1 MVLIFEVIIISFK
14 IFKFAFIFHIN
25 QIKYKLV
32 SKDKAI
38 KETPLMKQY
47 NEIKRKYPDACL
59 LFRVGDF
66 YETFGE
72 DAIRASKILGIIL
85 TKRGAGSATE
95 TELAGFPHH
104 SINTYLPK
112 LVKAGLRVAICDQL
126 EDPKMTKTIVKRGV
140 TELVTPG
147 VSMNDEVLHSKTN
160 NFLASVFFAN
170 KSIGISF
177 LDVSTGE
184 FLAAQGNAE
193 YIDKL
198 LQNFSPSEVL
208 IQKNNKNDFKENFGH
223 DYHCFYLEDWV
234 YKEDYAFEILTKH
247 FQTASLKG
255 FGIEDLKEGI
265 ISAGAILYYLSET
278 QHNKVQHIIAIQRI
292 PEDAYVWMDRFTIRN
307 LELYHSYNPNAV
319 TLLDVIDKTLSPMG
333 GRLLKRW
340 LALPLKDSSKIQSRH
355 QVVAYLQENQE
366 VLRRIQ
372 NQIKQ
377 ISDLERLIS
386 KIAAGKVSPREV
398 VYLKESL
405 DAIIPIKTLA
415 LESQQEAVKV
425 IGDRLHSCDL
435 LRNKIK
441 ITLNQDAP
449 VAIAKGNAI
458 AKGVNAELDELRAIS
473 TSGKEFLNGIEK
485 RESQLTGISSLKIS
499 FNNVFGYYI
508 EVRNLH
514 KDKVPVEWI
523 RKQTLVNAE
532 RYITEE
538 LKEYETKILGAEEKI
553 HKIESELFEQLVV
566 WIATYIKPVQ
576 LNANLVAQLDC
587 LCSFTQLA
595 IENKYVCPELDE
607 SFELEIKNGRHP
619 VIEKQLAVGTPYI
632 ANDVFLDRETQQL
645 IIITGP
651 NMSGKSAILRQTA
664 LIVLLAQMGSFVPAD
679 SVRMGIVDKIFT
691 RVGASDNI
699 SMGESTFMVEMNE
712 TASILNNIS
721 DRSLVLLDEIG
732 RGTSTYDGISIAWAI
747 AEFLHEHPSAPKTLF
762 ATHYHE
768 LNEMSKSLGRI
779 QNYNVA
785 VKELKDTVLF
795 IRKLVKGGSAH
806 SFGIHVAKMAGMPQI
821 VILKA
826 QKLLKKLEKD
836 HSSDMLNGIKSEKDS
851 PSMKGEDAEQM
862 QMSFFNLDDPLLEEI
877 KEEILNL
884 DINTVTP
891 VEALMKL
898 NEIKRMLTR
907 K

>member
-1 MVLIFEVIIISFK
+1 
-14 IFKFAFIFHIN
+14 
-25 QIKYKLV
+25 
-32 SKDKAI
+32 
-38 KETPLMKQY
+38 MKQY

-72 DAIRASKILGIIL
+72 DAIRASKILGIVL
-85 TKRGAGSATE
+85 TKRGAGSETE
-95 TELAGFPHH
+95 TALAGFPHH
-104 SINTYLPK
+104 SLNTYLPK

-147 VSMNDEVLHSKTN
+147 VAMNDEVLQSKSN
-160 NFLASVFFAN
+160 NFLAAIYFGKKN
-170 KSIGISF
+170 NGIAF

-184 FLAAQGNAE
+184 FLTSQGNEE

-198 LQNFSPSEVL
+198 LQNFSPSEIL
-208 IQKNNKNDFKENFGH
+208 IPKNNKVKFRETFGEKWNT
-223 DYHCFYLEDWV
+223 FYLEDWV
-234 YKEDYAFEILTKH
+234 FQEDYALETLTKH
-247 FQTASLKG
+247 FQTNSLKG
-255 FGIEDLKEGI
+255 YGIEELQDGI
-265 ISAGAILYYLSET
+265 IASGTILYYLSET
-278 QHNKVQHIIAIQRI
+278 QHNKIQHITSIQRI
-292 PEDAYVWMDRFTIRN
+292 AEDAYVWMDRFTIRN

-340 LALPLKDSSKIQSRH
+340 LALPLKDINKIRGRH
-355 QVVAYLQENQE
+355 EVVSYLKENQE
-366 VLRRIQ
+366 SLQKIQ
-372 NQIKQ
+372 YQIKQ

-386 KIAAGKVSPREV
+386 KIAAGRVSPREV
-398 VYLKESL
+398 IYLKDSL

-415 LESQQEAVKV
+415 LESKQEAVRM
-425 IGDRLHSCDL
+425 IGDSLHACDL
-435 LRNKIK
+435 LREKIK
-441 ITLNQDAP
+441 TTLNPDAP

-458 AKGVNAELDELRAIS
+458 ATGINAELDELRAIAF
-473 TSGKEFLNGIEK
+473 SGKEYLEGIET
-485 RESQLTGISSLKIS
+485 RESERTGISSLKIS

-508 EVRNLH
+508 EVRNTH
-514 KDKVPVEWI
+514 KDKVPSEWI

-553 HKIESELFEQLVV
+553 QQIESRLFEQLVS

-587 LCSFTQLA
+587 LSSFAQLA
-595 IENKYVCPELDE
+595 IDNNYVCPILDE
-607 SFELEIKNGRHP
+607 SFELEITNGRHP
-619 VIEKQLAVGTPYI
+619 VIEKQLPVGVPYI

-645 IIITGP
+645 IMITGP

-664 LIVLLAQMGSFVPAD
+664 LIVLLAQMGSFVPAEAL
-679 SVRMGIVDKIFT
+679 RMGIIDKIFT

-747 AEFLHEHPSAPKTLF
+747 AEFLHENPARPKTLF

-768 LNEMSKSLGRI
+768 LNEMGESLTRI

-806 SFGIHVAKMAGMPQI
+806 SFGIHVAKMAGMPQL
-821 VILKA
+821 VIQKA

-836 HSSDMLNGIKSEKDS
+836 HSSDVLNGIKASKD
-851 PSMKGEDAEQM
+851 EM
-862 QMSFFNLDDPLLEEI
+862 QLSIFNLDDPLLEEL
-877 KEEILNL
+877 KDEILNL
-884 DINTVTP
+884 DINTLTP

-898 NEIKRMLTR
+898 NEIKRMLQ
-907 K
+907 KK